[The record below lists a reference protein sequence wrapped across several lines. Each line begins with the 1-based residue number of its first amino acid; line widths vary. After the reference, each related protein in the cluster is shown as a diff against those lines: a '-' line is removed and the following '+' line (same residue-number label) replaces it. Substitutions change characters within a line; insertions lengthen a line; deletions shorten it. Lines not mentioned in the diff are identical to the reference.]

1 MNAKHYKKAILKLIS
16 ETHNEQLLMLWKEQ
30 MEWDIS
36 HQQEIPVFSENWQQI
51 SDECI
56 SLKTNKVISLQEFI
70 EKKRLNN

>member
-1 MNAKHYKKAILKLIS
+1 
-16 ETHNEQLLMLWKEQ
+16 MLWKEQ